1 MANTVLVADA
11 IAFFVAR
18 QSKYT
23 EQAAAA
29 RQKWEAARIEYE
41 KGLWFRI
48 FGTRFEDSSKGSIY
62 TGMGF
67 TEQWSFARE
76 ECWAEEAGRILNEI
90 AYHNKLRDKRMEWCE
105 QWEKNGWRISA
116 FYAWCQQQGLPS

>member
-11 IAFFVAR
+11 IAYFVAR
-18 QSKYT
+18 QAQYT

-48 FGTRFEDSSKGSIY
+48 FGTRFEDTRKGSTY
-62 TGMGF
+62 LGF
-67 TEQWSFARE
+67 TERWSFA
-76 ECWAEEAGRILNEI
+76 WSEEAGQILNDI
-90 AYHNKLRDKRMEWCE
+90 AYHNKLRDKRMEWCDE
-105 QWEKNGWRISA
+105 WEKNGWHIST
-116 FYAWCQQQGLPS
+116 FYTWCHQQGLPS